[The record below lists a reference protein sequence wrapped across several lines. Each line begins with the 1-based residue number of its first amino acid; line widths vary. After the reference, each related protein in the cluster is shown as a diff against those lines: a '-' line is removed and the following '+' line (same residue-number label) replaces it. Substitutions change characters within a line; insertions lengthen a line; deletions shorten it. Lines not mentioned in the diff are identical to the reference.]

1 MNEFFNM
8 NNLLKGAL
16 STGLNVALMA
26 GEKFQQV
33 VEELVEKGK
42 DFQEKQTSA
51 KSKSKSK
58 KNKKSA
64 PIEEVD
70 AVDAETVEA
79 EAAHAET
86 EEAPK
91 AEKEPKSANRWEEY
105 EHKLKDLVST
115 AISKLN
121 FTRNDDHAR
130 LEARIAALEEK
141 LSHLAELVSEQGGNN
156 KGQ

>member
-1 MNEFFNM
+1 
-8 NNLLKGAL
+8 
-16 STGLNVALMA
+16 
-26 GEKFQQV
+26 
-33 VEELVEKGK
+33 
-42 DFQEKQTSA
+42 
-51 KSKSKSK
+51 
-58 KNKKSA
+58 
-64 PIEEVD
+64 VD

-79 EAAHAET
+79 EAAHTET

-121 FTRNDDHAR
+121 FTRNDDHTR

>member
-1 MNEFFNM
+1 
-8 NNLLKGAL
+8 
-16 STGLNVALMA
+16 
-26 GEKFQQV
+26 V

-42 DFQEKQTSA
+42 DFQEKQSSA

-58 KNKKSA
+58 KNKKTA
-64 PIEEVD
+64 PAEEVE
-70 AVDAETVEA
+70 AVDAEAVDA
-79 EAAHAET
+79 EAAHAESET
-86 EEAPK
+86 QEAPK

>member
-70 AVDAETVEA
+70 AVDVETVEA
-79 EAAHAET
+79 EAAHTET

-105 EHKLKDLVST
+105 EHKLKDLVSS

>member
-141 LSHLAELVSEQGGNN
+141 LSYLAELVSEQGGNN